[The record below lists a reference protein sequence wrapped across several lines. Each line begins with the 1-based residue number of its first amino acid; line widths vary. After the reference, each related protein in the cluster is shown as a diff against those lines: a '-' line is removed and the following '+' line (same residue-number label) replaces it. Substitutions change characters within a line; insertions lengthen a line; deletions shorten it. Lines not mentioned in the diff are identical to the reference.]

1 LAKIIKLPAY
11 VWKYIFKFTFK
22 ASYFLKFEI
31 LIRLVLK
38 NFWRFILTNQ
48 HLIYKAT
55 LLVACSFL
63 VVYLFPKGAKFKYEF
78 QKGKPWQYASLYAPF
93 DFTIL
98 KSPAELETEK
108 QSILDSQ
115 FPYYRADA
123 TVYEAVKKSY
133 ASKFSNFFN
142 LPVSSKERQDL
153 YDFGLTLL
161 DQIYRIGVL
170 PPGFVQIAGESVFL
184 IKGNVESTVEKDQFV
199 TIEALQQSV
208 DQLLKKTA
216 YPNYSTPYYKLFFEI
231 IQPNIDLDEK
241 FTSNSLDESLSSI
254 SPYRGLIQ
262 ENSIIIKQGE
272 VVEGEKLQ
280 MLISLRDEYA
290 SQLWNELN
298 YYWIIF
304 GYTILVVLTFMSLI
318 LFIYNYRPSIFED
331 NREISFIFL
340 NMVGMIALTTI
351 VVNFDVRFLYAV
363 PICILPLILKTFF
376 DPRLGLFTHLVT
388 VLNLGF
394 VVPNSFEFVF
404 LQMMAGIVTILST
417 TQLQNRANLFI
428 TVGRIV
434 LVYLLGYIAFTI
446 THEGGIS
453 KIDLLV
459 IGLFLLNG
467 LLTLFAQPLIYLYE
481 RLFKLVSDV
490 SLLELSDTNAKL
502 LKELSDRAPGTFHHS
517 LQVANLAETAANE
530 IGANTLLVRVG
541 ALYHDIGKMNAPTYF
556 SENQTGSVSP
566 HEEMPADQSAKIII
580 NHVAEGIEIAKKFKL
595 PDRIIDFIRTHH
607 GNSWVYFFYKKAQEM
622 GEDLDEKDYRYP
634 GPRPFSK
641 ETAILM
647 MADAVEAAS
656 NSLREPTVDKIQQFV
671 DTIVNKQID
680 EKQFNDCNITL
691 SEIETVKKVLSKK
704 LINIYH
710 LRVEYPE

>member
-1 LAKIIKLPAY
+1 M
-11 VWKYIFKFTFK
+11 
-22 ASYFLKFEI
+22 
-31 LIRLVLK
+31 
-38 NFWRFILTNQ
+38 
-48 HLIYKAT
+48 
-55 LLVACSFL
+55 ACSFL

-93 DFTIL
+93 DFSIL
-98 KSPAELETEK
+98 KSSNELEAEK
-108 QSILDSQ
+108 QVILDAQ
-115 FPYYRADA
+115 FPYYRLD
-123 TVYEAVKKSY
+123 TQVYEVVKNSY
-133 ASKFSNFFN
+133 ASQFSNFFSF
-142 LPVSSKERQDL
+142 PASSEEYQKS
-153 YDFGLTLL
+153 YDFGLLL
-161 DQIYRIGVL
+161 LEQTYLNGVL
-170 PPGFVQIAGESVFL
+170 PPGFEQNGGERVFL
-184 IKGNVESTVEKDQFV
+184 IEGNFESTVDKDQFV
-199 TIEALQQSV
+199 KIETLQESIDNQINNTSFALHNT
-208 DQLLKKTA
+208 D
-216 YPNYSTPYYKLFFEI
+216 YYKLFFEI
-231 IQPNIDLDEK
+231 VQPNISLDEK
-241 FTSNSLDESLSSI
+241 FTSNAINKSLGDI
-254 SPYRGLIQ
+254 SPYRGLIL
-262 ENSIIIKQGE
+262 ENTIIIKQGE
-272 VVEGEKLQ
+272 VVEGEKFQ
-280 MLISLRDEYA
+280 MLISLRDEYE

-318 LFIYNYRPSIFED
+318 LFINNYRSSIFED
-331 NREISFIFL
+331 NREITFIFL

-376 DPRLGLFTHLVT
+376 DPRVGLFTHVIT
-388 VLNLGF
+388 ILNLGF

-404 LQMMAGIVTILST
+404 LQLMVGIVTILSS

-446 THEGGIS
+446 THEGS
-453 KIDLLV
+453 VNKIDFLV

-490 SLLELSDTNAKL
+490 SLLELSDTNSKL
-502 LKELSDRAPGTFHHS
+502 LKELSDCAPGTFHHS

-541 ALYHDIGKMNAPTYF
+541 ALYHDIGKMSAPTYF

-566 HEEMPADQSAKIII
+566 HEEMPADQSAKVII
-580 NHVAEGIEIAKKFKL
+580 NHVAEGIAMAKKFKL

-607 GNSWVYFFYKKAQEM
+607 GNSWVYFFYKKAQEL
-622 GEDLDEKDYRYP
+622 GEDVDEKDFRYP
-634 GPRPFSK
+634 GPKPFSK

-656 NSLREPTVDKIQQFV
+656 KSLREPTVDKIQQFV
-671 DTIVNKQID
+671 DTIINKQID

>member
-1 LAKIIKLPAY
+1 MLAC
-11 VWKYIFKFTFK
+11 
-22 ASYFLKFEI
+22 SI
-31 LIRLVLK
+31 LI
-38 NFWRFILTNQ
+38 
-48 HLIYKAT
+48 
-55 LLVACSFL
+55 
-63 VVYLFPKGAKFKYEF
+63 VYLFPKGAKFKYEF
-78 QKGKPWQYASLYAPF
+78 QKGKPWQYATLYSPF
-93 DFTIL
+93 DFSIL
-98 KSPAELETEK
+98 KSTAELESEK
-108 QSILDSQ
+108 QAILQ
-115 FPYYRADA
+115 AQLPYYRAELS
-123 TVYEAVKKSY
+123 VYESVKKSFDSQFTNY
-133 ASKFSNFFN
+133 FTLPASNKRY
-142 LPVSSKERQDL
+142 KDL
-153 YDFGLTLL
+153 YDFGLLLL
-161 DQIYRIGVL
+161 DEIYLNGVL
-170 PPGFVQIAGESVFL
+170 PPGFDQKDGESVLL
-184 IKGNVESTVEKDQFV
+184 IKGNFESTIGLVEFV
-199 TIEALQQSV
+199 TIEN
-208 DQLLKKTA
+208 LKQKID
-216 YPNYSTPYYKLFFEI
+216 NLVQDTPYSDYTTQFYNLFFEI
-231 IQPNIDLDEK
+231 VQPNIDFDEK
-241 FTSNSLDESLSSI
+241 FTTNVLNESLGGI

-280 MLISLRDEYA
+280 ILISLRDEYS
-290 SQLWNELN
+290 SQVWNELN

-304 GYTILVVLTFMSLI
+304 GYTILVILTFMSLI
-318 LFIYNYRPSIFED
+318 LFINNYRPSIFDD

-340 NMVGMIALTTI
+340 NMVGIIALTTI
-351 VVNFDVRFLYAV
+351 VVNFDVRLLYAV

-376 DPRLGLFTHLVT
+376 DPRLGLFTHVIT

-434 LVYLLGYIAFTI
+434 LVYLVGYLAFTI
-446 THEGGIS
+446 TREGGIA
-453 KIDLLV
+453 KIDFLV
-459 IGLFLLNG
+459 IGFFLLNG

-490 SLLELSDTNAKL
+490 SLLELSDTNSKL

-556 SENQTGSVSP
+556 SENQPGSVSP
-566 HEEMPADQSAKIII
+566 HEEMPPDQSAKIII
-580 NHVAEGIEIAKKFKL
+580 NHVAEGIDMAKKSKL

-622 GEDLDEKDYRYP
+622 GDDVDEKDFRYP

-647 MADAVEAAS
+647 MADSVEAAS
-656 NSLREPTVDKIQQFV
+656 KSLREPTVDKIQQFV
-671 DTIVNKQID
+671 DSVVNKQID
-680 EKQFNDCNITL
+680 EKQFHDCNITL
-691 SEIETVKKVLSKK
+691 SEIQTVKKVLSKK

>member
-1 LAKIIKLPAY
+1 MLAC
-11 VWKYIFKFTFK
+11 
-22 ASYFLKFEI
+22 SI
-31 LIRLVLK
+31 LI
-38 NFWRFILTNQ
+38 
-48 HLIYKAT
+48 
-55 LLVACSFL
+55 
-63 VVYLFPKGAKFKYEF
+63 VYLFPKGAKFKYEF
-78 QKGKPWQYASLYAPF
+78 QKGKPWQYATLYSPF
-93 DFTIL
+93 NFSIL
-98 KSPAELETEK
+98 KSSAELESEK
-108 QSILDSQ
+108 KAILEAQ
-115 FPYYRADA
+115 LPYYRAELS
-123 TVYEAVKKSY
+123 VIEAVKKSFDTQFTIFFDLP
-133 ASKFSNFFN
+133 ASSNQYK
-142 LPVSSKERQDL
+142 VL
-153 YDFGLTLL
+153 YDFGLLLL
-161 DQIYRIGVL
+161 DQIYLNGVL
-170 PPGFVQIAGESVFL
+170 PLGFDQKDGESVFL
-184 IKGNVESTVEKDQFV
+184 IKGNFESTVDMVEFV
-199 TIEALQQSV
+199 SIEN
-208 DQLLKKTA
+208 LKQKID
-216 YPNYSTPYYKLFFEI
+216 NLVQDTPYSEYTTQFYNLFFEI
-231 IQPNIDLDEK
+231 VQPNIALDDK
-241 FTSNSLDESLSSI
+241 FTDNVLKESLDGI

-262 ENSIIIKQGE
+262 ENSIIIRQGD

-280 MLISLRDEYA
+280 MLISLREEYA
-290 SQLWNELN
+290 SQLWNE
-298 YYWIIF
+298 YSFYWIIF
-304 GYTILVVLTFMSLI
+304 GYTFLVILTFMSLI
-318 LFIYNYRPSIFED
+318 LFINNYRPSIFDD
-331 NREISFIFL
+331 NKEISFIFL
-340 NMVGMIALTTI
+340 NMVGIIALTTI
-351 VVNFDVRFLYAV
+351 VVNFDVRLLYAV

-376 DPRLGLFTHLVT
+376 DPRLGLFTHVIT

-434 LVYLLGYIAFTI
+434 LVYLVGYLAFTI
-446 THEGGIS
+446 TREGGIA
-453 KIDLLV
+453 KIDLMV
-459 IGLFLLNG
+459 IGFFLLNG

-490 SLLELSDTNAKL
+490 SLLELSDTNSKL

-566 HEEMPADQSAKIII
+566 HEEMPPDQSAKIII
-580 NHVAEGIEIAKKFKL
+580 NHVAEGIDMAKKSKL

-622 GEDLDEKDYRYP
+622 GDDVDEKDFRYP

-647 MADAVEAAS
+647 MADSVEAAS
-656 NSLREPTVDKIQQFV
+656 KSLREPTVDKIQQFV
-671 DTIVNKQID
+671 DAVVNKQID
-680 EKQFNDCNITL
+680 EKQFHDCNITI
-691 SEIETVKKVLSKK
+691 SEIQTVKKVLSKK

>member
-1 LAKIIKLPAY
+1 MVEFVSIENLKQKIDY
-11 VWKYIFKFTFK
+11 
-22 ASYFLKFEI
+22 
-31 LIRLVLK
+31 LIQ
-38 NFWRFILTNQ
+38 N
-48 HLIYKAT
+48 
-55 LLVACSFL
+55 
-63 VVYLFPKGAKFKYEF
+63 
-78 QKGKPWQYASLYAPF
+78 
-93 DFTIL
+93 
-98 KSPAELETEK
+98 
-108 QSILDSQ
+108 
-115 FPYYRADA
+115 
-123 TVYEAVKKSY
+123 
-133 ASKFSNFFN
+133 
-142 LPVSSKERQDL
+142 
-153 YDFGLTLL
+153 
-161 DQIYRIGVL
+161 
-170 PPGFVQIAGESVFL
+170 
-184 IKGNVESTVEKDQFV
+184 
-199 TIEALQQSV
+199 
-208 DQLLKKTA
+208 TA
-216 YPNYSTPYYKLFFEI
+216 YPDYTTQFYNLFFEI
-231 IQPNIDLDEK
+231 VQPNIALDDK
-241 FTSNSLDESLSSI
+241 FTDNVLNESLDGISL
-254 SPYRGLIQ
+254 YRGLIQ
-262 ENSIIIKQGE
+262 ENSIIIRQGD

-280 MLISLRDEYA
+280 MLISLREEYA
-290 SQLWNELN
+290 SQLWNE
-298 YYWIIF
+298 YSFYWIIF
-304 GYTILVVLTFMSLI
+304 GYTILVILTFMSLI
-318 LFIYNYRPSIFED
+318 LFINNYRPSIFDD

-340 NMVGMIALTTI
+340 NMVGIIALTTI
-351 VVNFDVRFLYAV
+351 VVNFDVRLLYAV

-376 DPRLGLFTHLVT
+376 DPRLGLFTHVIT

-434 LVYLLGYIAFTI
+434 MVYLVGYLAFTI
-446 THEGGIS
+446 TREGGIA
-453 KIDLLV
+453 KIDLMV
-459 IGLFLLNG
+459 IGFFLLNG

-490 SLLELSDTNAKL
+490 SLLELSDTNSKL

-566 HEEMPADQSAKIII
+566 HEEMPPDQSAKIII
-580 NHVAEGIEIAKKFKL
+580 NHVTEGIEMAKKFKL

-622 GEDLDEKDYRYP
+622 GDDVDEKDFRYP

-647 MADAVEAAS
+647 MADSVEAAS
-656 NSLREPTVDKIQQFV
+656 KSLREPTVDKIQQFV
-671 DTIVNKQID
+671 DAVVNKQID
-680 EKQFNDCNITL
+680 EKQFHDCNITL
-691 SEIETVKKVLSKK
+691 SEIQTVKKVLSKK

>member
-1 LAKIIKLPAY
+1 MLAC
-11 VWKYIFKFTFK
+11 
-22 ASYFLKFEI
+22 SI
-31 LIRLVLK
+31 LI
-38 NFWRFILTNQ
+38 
-48 HLIYKAT
+48 
-55 LLVACSFL
+55 
-63 VVYLFPKGAKFKYEF
+63 VYLFPKGAKFKYEF
-78 QKGKPWQYASLYAPF
+78 QKGKPWQYATLYSPF
-93 DFTIL
+93 DFSIL
-98 KSPAELETEK
+98 KSTAELESEK
-108 QSILDSQ
+108 QTILQ
-115 FPYYRADA
+115 AQLPYYRAELS
-123 TVYEAVKKSY
+123 VYESVKKSFDSQFTNY
-133 ASKFSNFFN
+133 FTLPASNKRY
-142 LPVSSKERQDL
+142 KDL
-153 YDFGLTLL
+153 YDFGLLLL
-161 DQIYRIGVL
+161 DEIYFNGVL
-170 PPGFVQIAGESVFL
+170 PPGFDQKDGESVLL
-184 IKGNVESTVEKDQFV
+184 IKGNFESTIGLVEFV
-199 TIEALQQSV
+199 TIEN
-208 DQLLKKTA
+208 LKQKID
-216 YPNYSTPYYKLFFEI
+216 NLVQDTPYSEYTTQFYNLFFEI
-231 IQPNIDLDEK
+231 VQPNIDFDEK
-241 FTSNSLDESLSSI
+241 FTTNVLNESLGGI

-280 MLISLRDEYA
+280 ILISLRDEYS
-290 SQLWNELN
+290 SQVWNELS

-304 GYTILVVLTFMSLI
+304 GYTILVILTFMSLI
-318 LFIYNYRPSIFED
+318 LFINNYRPSIFDD

-340 NMVGMIALTTI
+340 NMVGIIALTTI
-351 VVNFDVRFLYAV
+351 VVNFDVRLLYAV

-376 DPRLGLFTHLVT
+376 DPRLGLFTHVIT

-434 LVYLLGYIAFTI
+434 LVYLVGYLAFTI
-446 THEGGIS
+446 TREGGIA
-453 KIDLLV
+453 KIDFLV
-459 IGLFLLNG
+459 IGFFLLNG

-490 SLLELSDTNAKL
+490 SLLELSDTNSKL

-556 SENQTGSVSP
+556 SENQPGSVSP
-566 HEEMPADQSAKIII
+566 HEEMPPDQSAKIII
-580 NHVAEGIEIAKKFKL
+580 NHVAEGIDMAKKSKL

-622 GEDLDEKDYRYP
+622 GDDVDEKDFRYP

-647 MADAVEAAS
+647 MADSVEAAS
-656 NSLREPTVDKIQQFV
+656 KSLREPTVDKIQQFV
-671 DTIVNKQID
+671 DSVVNKQID
-680 EKQFNDCNITL
+680 EKQFHDCNITL
-691 SEIETVKKVLSKK
+691 SEIQTVKKVLSKK

>member
-1 LAKIIKLPAY
+1 MLAC
-11 VWKYIFKFTFK
+11 
-22 ASYFLKFEI
+22 SI
-31 LIRLVLK
+31 LI
-38 NFWRFILTNQ
+38 
-48 HLIYKAT
+48 
-55 LLVACSFL
+55 
-63 VVYLFPKGAKFKYEF
+63 VYLFPKGAKFKYEF
-78 QKGKPWQYASLYAPF
+78 QKGKPWQYATLYSPF
-93 DFTIL
+93 NFSIL
-98 KSPAELETEK
+98 KSSAELESEK
-108 QSILDSQ
+108 KAILEAQ
-115 FPYYRADA
+115 LPYYRAELS
-123 TVYEAVKKSY
+123 VIEAVKKSFDTQFTIFFDLP
-133 ASKFSNFFN
+133 ASNNQYK
-142 LPVSSKERQDL
+142 VL
-153 YDFGLTLL
+153 YDFGLLLL
-161 DQIYRIGVL
+161 DQIYLNGVL
-170 PPGFVQIAGESVFL
+170 PLGFDQKDGESVFL
-184 IKGNVESTVEKDQFV
+184 IKGNFESTVDMVEFV
-199 TIEALQQSV
+199 SIEN
-208 DQLLKKTA
+208 LKQKIDYLIQNTA
-216 YPNYSTPYYKLFFEI
+216 YPDYSTQFYNLFFEI
-231 IQPNIDLDEK
+231 VQPNIALDDK
-241 FTSNSLDESLSSI
+241 FTDNVLKESLDGI

-262 ENSIIIKQGE
+262 ENSIIIRQGD

-280 MLISLRDEYA
+280 MLISLREEYA
-290 SQLWNELN
+290 SQLWNE
-298 YYWIIF
+298 YSFYWIIF
-304 GYTILVVLTFMSLI
+304 GYTILVILTFMSLI
-318 LFIYNYRPSIFED
+318 LFINNYRPSIFDD

-340 NMVGMIALTTI
+340 NMVGTIALTTI
-351 VVNFDVRFLYAV
+351 VVNFDVRLLYAV

-376 DPRLGLFTHLVT
+376 DPRLGLFTHVIT

-434 LVYLLGYIAFTI
+434 LVYLVGYLAFTI
-446 THEGGIS
+446 TREGGIA
-453 KIDLLV
+453 KIDLMV
-459 IGLFLLNG
+459 IGFFLLNG

-490 SLLELSDTNAKL
+490 SLLELSDTNSKL

-566 HEEMPADQSAKIII
+566 HEEMPPDQSAKIII
-580 NHVAEGIEIAKKFKL
+580 NHVAEGIDMAKKSKL

-622 GEDLDEKDYRYP
+622 GDDVDENDFRYP

-647 MADAVEAAS
+647 MADSVEAAS
-656 NSLREPTVDKIQQFV
+656 KSLREPTVDKIQQFV
-671 DTIVNKQID
+671 DAVVNKQID
-680 EKQFNDCNITL
+680 EKQFHDCNITL
-691 SEIETVKKVLSKK
+691 SEIQTVKKVLSKK

>member
-1 LAKIIKLPAY
+1 MLAC
-11 VWKYIFKFTFK
+11 
-22 ASYFLKFEI
+22 SI
-31 LIRLVLK
+31 LI
-38 NFWRFILTNQ
+38 
-48 HLIYKAT
+48 
-55 LLVACSFL
+55 
-63 VVYLFPKGAKFKYEF
+63 VYLFPKGAKFKYEF
-78 QKGKPWQYASLYAPF
+78 QKGKPWQYATLYSPF
-93 DFTIL
+93 NFSIL
-98 KSPAELETEK
+98 KSSAELESEK
-108 QSILDSQ
+108 KAILEAQ
-115 FPYYRADA
+115 LPYYRAELS
-123 TVYEAVKKSY
+123 VIEAVKKSFDTQFTIFFDLP
-133 ASKFSNFFN
+133 ASSNQYK
-142 LPVSSKERQDL
+142 VL
-153 YDFGLTLL
+153 YDFGLLLL
-161 DQIYRIGVL
+161 DQIYLNGVL
-170 PPGFVQIAGESVFL
+170 PLGFDQKDGESVFL
-184 IKGNVESTVEKDQFV
+184 IKGNFESTVDMVEFV
-199 TIEALQQSV
+199 SIEN
-208 DQLLKKTA
+208 LKQKIDYLIQNTA
-216 YPNYSTPYYKLFFEI
+216 YPDYTTQFYNLFFEI
-231 IQPNIDLDEK
+231 VQPNIALDDK
-241 FTSNSLDESLSSI
+241 FTDNVLKESLDGI

-262 ENSIIIKQGE
+262 ENSIIIRQGD

-280 MLISLRDEYA
+280 MLISLREEYA
-290 SQLWNELN
+290 SQLWNE
-298 YYWIIF
+298 YSFYWIIF
-304 GYTILVVLTFMSLI
+304 GYTFLVILTFMSLI
-318 LFIYNYRPSIFED
+318 LFINNYRPSIFDD
-331 NREISFIFL
+331 NKEISFIFL
-340 NMVGMIALTTI
+340 NMVGIIALTTI
-351 VVNFDVRFLYAV
+351 VVNFDVRLLYAV

-376 DPRLGLFTHLVT
+376 DPRLGLFTHVIT

-434 LVYLLGYIAFTI
+434 MVYLVGYLAFTI
-446 THEGGIS
+446 TREGGIA
-453 KIDLLV
+453 KIDLMV
-459 IGLFLLNG
+459 IGFFLLNG

-490 SLLELSDTNAKL
+490 SLLELSDTNSKL

-566 HEEMPADQSAKIII
+566 HEEMPPDQSAKIII
-580 NHVAEGIEIAKKFKL
+580 NHVAEGIDMAKKSKL

-622 GEDLDEKDYRYP
+622 GDDVDEKDFRYP

-647 MADAVEAAS
+647 MADSVEAAS
-656 NSLREPTVDKIQQFV
+656 KSLREPTVDKIEQFV
-671 DTIVNKQID
+671 DAVVNKQID
-680 EKQFNDCNITL
+680 EKQFHECNITL
-691 SEIETVKKVLSKK
+691 SEIQTVKKVLSKK

>member
-1 LAKIIKLPAY
+1 MLAC
-11 VWKYIFKFTFK
+11 
-22 ASYFLKFEI
+22 SI
-31 LIRLVLK
+31 LI
-38 NFWRFILTNQ
+38 
-48 HLIYKAT
+48 
-55 LLVACSFL
+55 
-63 VVYLFPKGAKFKYEF
+63 VYLFPKGAKFKYEF
-78 QKGKPWQYASLYAPF
+78 QKGKPWQYATLYSPF
-93 DFTIL
+93 NFSIL
-98 KSPAELETEK
+98 KSSAELESEK
-108 QSILDSQ
+108 KAILEAQ
-115 FPYYRADA
+115 LPYYRAELS
-123 TVYEAVKKSY
+123 VIEAVKKSFDTQFTIFFDLP
-133 ASKFSNFFN
+133 ASNNQYK
-142 LPVSSKERQDL
+142 VL
-153 YDFGLTLL
+153 YDFGLLLL
-161 DQIYRIGVL
+161 DQIYLNGVL
-170 PPGFVQIAGESVFL
+170 PLGFDQKDGESVFL
-184 IKGNVESTVEKDQFV
+184 IKGNFESTVDMVEFV
-199 TIEALQQSV
+199 SIEN
-208 DQLLKKTA
+208 LKQKIDYLIQNTA
-216 YPNYSTPYYKLFFEI
+216 YPDYSTQFYNLFFEI
-231 IQPNIDLDEK
+231 VQPNIALDDK
-241 FTSNSLDESLSSI
+241 FTDNVLKESLDGI

-262 ENSIIIKQGE
+262 ENSIIIRQGD

-280 MLISLRDEYA
+280 MLISLREEYA
-290 SQLWNELN
+290 SQLWNE
-298 YYWIIF
+298 YSFYWIIF
-304 GYTILVVLTFMSLI
+304 GYTILVILTFMSLI
-318 LFIYNYRPSIFED
+318 LFINNYRPSIFDD

-340 NMVGMIALTTI
+340 NMVGIIALTTI
-351 VVNFDVRFLYAV
+351 VVNFDVRLLYAV

-376 DPRLGLFTHLVT
+376 DPRLGLFTHVIT

-434 LVYLLGYIAFTI
+434 LVYLVGYLAFTI
-446 THEGGIS
+446 TREGGIA
-453 KIDLLV
+453 KIDLMV
-459 IGLFLLNG
+459 IGFFLLNG

-490 SLLELSDTNAKL
+490 SLLELSDTNSKL

-566 HEEMPADQSAKIII
+566 HEEMPPDQSAKIII
-580 NHVAEGIEIAKKFKL
+580 NHVAEGIDMAKKSKL

-622 GEDLDEKDYRYP
+622 GDDVDENDFRYP

-647 MADAVEAAS
+647 MADSVEAAS
-656 NSLREPTVDKIQQFV
+656 KSLREPTVDKIQQFV
-671 DTIVNKQID
+671 DAVVNKQID
-680 EKQFNDCNITL
+680 EKQFHDCNITL
-691 SEIETVKKVLSKK
+691 SEIQTVKKVLSKK

>member
-1 LAKIIKLPAY
+1 M
-11 VWKYIFKFTFK
+11 
-22 ASYFLKFEI
+22 
-31 LIRLVLK
+31 
-38 NFWRFILTNQ
+38 
-48 HLIYKAT
+48 
-55 LLVACSFL
+55 ACSFL

-93 DFTIL
+93 DFSIL
-98 KSPAELETEK
+98 KSSNELEAEK
-108 QSILDSQ
+108 QVILDAQ
-115 FPYYRADA
+115 FPYYRLD
-123 TVYEAVKKSY
+123 TQVYEVVKNSY
-133 ASKFSNFFN
+133 ASQFSNFFSF
-142 LPVSSKERQDL
+142 PASSEEYQKL
-153 YDFGLTLL
+153 YDFGLLL
-161 DQIYRIGVL
+161 LEQTYLNGVL
-170 PPGFVQIAGESVFL
+170 PPGFEQNGGERVFL
-184 IKGNVESTVEKDQFV
+184 IEGNFESTVDKDQFV
-199 TIEALQQSV
+199 KIETLQESIDNQINNTAFALHNT
-208 DQLLKKTA
+208 D
-216 YPNYSTPYYKLFFEI
+216 YYKLFFEI
-231 IQPNIDLDEK
+231 VQPNISLDEK
-241 FTSNSLDESLSSI
+241 FTSNAINKSLGDI
-254 SPYRGLIQ
+254 SPYRGLIL
-262 ENSIIIKQGE
+262 ENTIIIKQGE
-272 VVEGEKLQ
+272 VVEGEKFQ
-280 MLISLRDEYA
+280 MLISLRDEYE

-318 LFIYNYRPSIFED
+318 LFINNYRSSIFED
-331 NREISFIFL
+331 NREITFIFL

-376 DPRLGLFTHLVT
+376 DPRVGLFTHVIT
-388 VLNLGF
+388 ILNLGF

-404 LQMMAGIVTILST
+404 LQLMVGIVTILSS

-446 THEGGIS
+446 THEGS
-453 KIDLLV
+453 VNKIDFLV

-490 SLLELSDTNAKL
+490 SLLELSDTNSKL
-502 LKELSDRAPGTFHHS
+502 LKELSDCAPGTFHHS

-541 ALYHDIGKMNAPTYF
+541 ALYHDIGKISAPTYF

-566 HEEMPADQSAKIII
+566 HEEMPADQSAKVII
-580 NHVAEGIEIAKKFKL
+580 NHVAEGIAMAKKFKL

-607 GNSWVYFFYKKAQEM
+607 GNSWVYFFYKKAQEL
-622 GEDLDEKDYRYP
+622 GEDVDEKDFRYP
-634 GPRPFSK
+634 GPKPFSK

-656 NSLREPTVDKIQQFV
+656 KSLREPTVDKIQQFV
-671 DTIVNKQID
+671 DTIINKQID

>member
-1 LAKIIKLPAY
+1 MLAC
-11 VWKYIFKFTFK
+11 
-22 ASYFLKFEI
+22 SI
-31 LIRLVLK
+31 LI
-38 NFWRFILTNQ
+38 
-48 HLIYKAT
+48 
-55 LLVACSFL
+55 
-63 VVYLFPKGAKFKYEF
+63 VYLFPKGAKFKYEF
-78 QKGKPWQYASLYAPF
+78 QKGKPWQYATFYSPF
-93 DFTIL
+93 NFSIL
-98 KSPAELETEK
+98 KSSAELESEK
-108 QSILDSQ
+108 KAILEAQ
-115 FPYYRADA
+115 LPYYRAELS
-123 TVYEAVKKSY
+123 VIEAVKKSFDTQFTIFFDLP
-133 ASKFSNFFN
+133 ASSNQYK
-142 LPVSSKERQDL
+142 VL
-153 YDFGLTLL
+153 YDFGLLLL
-161 DQIYRIGVL
+161 DQIYLNGVL
-170 PPGFVQIAGESVFL
+170 PLGFDQKDGESVFL
-184 IKGNVESTVEKDQFV
+184 IKGNFESTVDMVEFV
-199 TIEALQQSV
+199 SIEN
-208 DQLLKKTA
+208 LKQKID
-216 YPNYSTPYYKLFFEI
+216 NLVQDTPYSEYTTQFYNLFFEI
-231 IQPNIDLDEK
+231 VQPNIALDDK
-241 FTSNSLDESLSSI
+241 FTDNVLKESLDGI

-262 ENSIIIKQGE
+262 ENSIIIRQGD

-280 MLISLRDEYA
+280 MLISLREEYA
-290 SQLWNELN
+290 SQLWNE
-298 YYWIIF
+298 YSFYWIIF
-304 GYTILVVLTFMSLI
+304 GYTFLVILTFMSLI
-318 LFIYNYRPSIFED
+318 LFINNYRPSIFDD
-331 NREISFIFL
+331 NKEISFIFL
-340 NMVGMIALTTI
+340 NMVGIIALTTI
-351 VVNFDVRFLYAV
+351 VVNFDVRLLYAV

-376 DPRLGLFTHLVT
+376 DPRLGLFTHVIT

-434 LVYLLGYIAFTI
+434 LVYLVGYLAFTI
-446 THEGGIS
+446 TREGGIA
-453 KIDLLV
+453 KIDLMV
-459 IGLFLLNG
+459 IGFFLLNG

-490 SLLELSDTNAKL
+490 SLLELSDTNSKL

-566 HEEMPADQSAKIII
+566 HEEMPPDQSAKIII
-580 NHVAEGIEIAKKFKL
+580 NHVAEGIDMAKKSKL

-622 GEDLDEKDYRYP
+622 GDDVDEKDFRYP

-647 MADAVEAAS
+647 MADSVEAAS
-656 NSLREPTVDKIQQFV
+656 KSLREPTVDKIQQFV
-671 DTIVNKQID
+671 DAVVNKQID
-680 EKQFNDCNITL
+680 EKQFHDCNITL
-691 SEIETVKKVLSKK
+691 SEIQTVKKVLSKK